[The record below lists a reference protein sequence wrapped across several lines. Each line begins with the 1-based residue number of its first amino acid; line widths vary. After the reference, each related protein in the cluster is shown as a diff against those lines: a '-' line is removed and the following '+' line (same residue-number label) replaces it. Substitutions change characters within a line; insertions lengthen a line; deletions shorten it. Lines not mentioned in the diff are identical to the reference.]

1 VEAVSAV
8 DTAWKIHTAQVDWT
22 GRVDTKASF
31 GFGIE
36 SAALGLTVALS
47 AAGRTYAAIDG
58 FAERALYWS
67 GLACLLAGAFLSLLV
82 VIPRLRHKVAES
94 EAGAN
99 YIYFGHV
106 RHWDAA
112 ALAERLSGEDD
123 LLEVITR
130 QCVVM
135 ANIAWRKHRLV
146 QLSMTAGGIGIGLLV
161 FAAALVAAH

>member
-1 VEAVSAV
+1 MTAIDSA
-8 DTAWKIHTAQVDWT
+8 WRIHAAQVDWT
-22 GRVDTKASF
+22 SRVDTKASF
-31 GFGIE
+31 AFGIE

-47 AAGRTYAAIDG
+47 ASGRTYAAVDG
-58 FAERALYWS
+58 PADRALYWA
-67 GLACLLAGAFLSLLV
+67 GLACLLFGALFSLLV
-82 VIPRLRHKVAES
+82 VIPRLRHRVAQS
-94 EAGAN
+94 EAGSN

-135 ANIAWRKHRLV
+135 AEIAWRKHRLV
-146 QLSMTAGGIGIGLLV
+146 QLSMAVGGSGIGLLI
-161 FAAALVAAH
+161 ASAALVAPR

>member
-1 VEAVSAV
+1 MSAI
-8 DTAWKIHTAQVDWT
+8 DTAWKIHAAQVDWT

-31 GFGIE
+31 AFGIE

-47 AAGRTYAAIDG
+47 ATGRTYAAIDG
-58 FAERALYWS
+58 FSERALYWS
-67 GLACLLAGAFLSLLV
+67 GLVCLLAGAFLSLLV
-82 VIPRLRHKVAES
+82 VIPRLRHKVAQSES
-94 EAGAN
+94 SAN

-112 ALAERLSGEDD
+112 ELAERLSGEDD

-135 ANIAWRKHRLV
+135 AKIAWRMHRLV
-146 QLSMTAGGIGIGLLV
+146 QFSMTAGGPGIGLLV
-161 FAAALVAAH
+161 SAAALVAAH